1 MTREYY
7 KIIGHDGLR
16 RDAESMGIVNVDN
29 NALNKFREDREL
41 RRKLKKMALE
51 NEEIRTLKKDMGE
64 MKEML
69 ALILSKMGN

>member
-1 MTREYY
+1 MNREYY
-7 KIIGHDGLR
+7 KIVGHDDLR

-29 NALNKFREDREL
+29 NALNKFREDRNL
-41 RRKLKKMALE
+41 RRRLKKMALE
-51 NEEIRTLKKDMGE
+51 NAEILELKKDMSE

>member
-1 MTREYY
+1 MREYY
-7 KIIGHDGLR
+7 KIVGHDDLR

-29 NALNKFREDREL
+29 NALNKFREERKL
-41 RRKLKKMALE
+41 RRTLKKMALE
-51 NEEIRTLKKDMGE
+51 NAEITELKKDMSE